1 MKRFFTILALAA
13 MVVGCSKDIEVAQ
26 QPTLYTLT
34 GYSDINT
41 RTAFGTPNDS
51 SIPFVWSAGDYVSVG
66 GNKSNAIEEGG
77 STATFTF
84 KNEPQEGATVYYNMK
99 GLGAIAIIPTEQN
112 ANQSLGLNGDFGYAT
127 VSNGSFTL
135 NHATAYLWF
144 DVTRA
149 NGELEGA
156 TLESITIDAADAVIA
171 GTAKWNGSAFNNPT
185 QSYSTITLTVGKEL
199 ATANEGVMAAA
210 VVLPTELSKLTLT
223 YEFTVG
229 SKTKYY
235 KKVIE
240 KSRTLVSGHTYRIA
254 VEGLKA
260 SDLID
265 TDYDLRVLTFE
276 GDYWDSM
283 VDNKQMNGDILY
295 GGDFSWYDTD
305 NTELCHY
312 ALEGGALMFWGGGH
326 AISNYSEPYYSP
338 DYLDEY
344 LNNYYDPSELSGWEG
359 WQFLQLM
366 TPIGARSGDNFAVH
380 FGYYDYNSNNNMC
393 MSLAAI
399 EFQDGTERVIDHMY
413 VTNTNYALNQIC
425 YGVSREDDN
434 GSGDQFGG
442 NYGGISP
449 DTYLKIIAYGYN
461 EEEAG
466 MDSGEDYLY
475 NPADN
480 ENVTKAEFYLV
491 KDGEAVLD
499 WQKWDLSVLGPVVKV
514 KFNFEFSEDMGGN
527 YGFTIPAYFA
537 YDDVAVRVTK

>member
-1 MKRFFTILALAA
+1 
-13 MVVGCSKDIEVAQ
+13 MVSGCSKDDAAQ
-26 QPTLYTLT
+26 PATYTYTLK
-34 GYSDINT
+34 GYSDIET
-41 RTAFGTPNDS
+41 RTDFGTPDTN
-51 SIPFVWSAGDYVSVG
+51 SIPFVWSAGDKIWVDGQQSSPLESG
-66 GNKSNAIEEGG
+66 GG
-77 STATFTF
+77 SSATFTVETTSELD
-84 KNEPQEGATVYYNMK
+84 NSATIYYNMT
-99 GLGAIAIIPTEQN
+99 GLKAFANVPAEQD
-112 ANQSLGLNGDFGYAT
+112 ANNSLGLNGDFGYAT
-127 VSNGSFTL
+127 VENGSFTL
-135 NHATAYLWF
+135 QHATAYLWF

-149 NGELEGA
+149 NRELEGA
-156 TLESITIDAADAVIA
+156 TLESITIDAADATIA
-171 GTAKWNGSAFNNPT
+171 GTAQWNSSSFNAPRNG
-185 QSYSTITLTVGKEL
+185 QSIITLTVDKEL
-199 ATANEGVMAAA
+199 LTENEGVMAAA
-210 VVLPTELSKLTLT
+210 VVLPTTLSKLTLT
-223 YEFTVG
+223 YEFTVDG
-229 SKTKYY
+229 VTKYY
-235 KKVIE
+235 EKVIK
-240 KSRTLVSGHTYRIA
+240 KSRTLESGHTYKIEVA
-254 VEGLKA
+254 DLKA
-260 SDLID
+260 SDLWKEMRI
-265 TDYDLRVLTFE
+265 LTFE

-295 GGDFSWYDTD
+295 GSDFSWYDTD

-312 ALEGGALMFWGGGH
+312 ALEGGAMMFWGGGH

-338 DYLDEY
+338 GYLDEY
-344 LNNYYDPSELSGWEG
+344 LNKYYDSSELYGWEG

-393 MSLAAI
+393 MTLPAI
-399 EFQDGTERVIDHMY
+399 EFSDGEERIIDHMY

-442 NYGGISP
+442 SYGGISP
-449 DTYLKIIAYGYN
+449 DTYLKIVAYGYN

-480 ENVTKAEFYLV
+480 KNVTKAEFYLV

-514 KFNFEFSEDMGGN
+514 KFNFEFSDDMGGD

-537 YDDVAVRVTK
+537 YDDMAVRVKK